1 MSVVGDERPSELSS
15 MAKMSLPEMNADLSC
30 HPERSRSD
38 RDDEVEGSM
47 YLFGEELVASS

>member
-1 MSVVGDERPSELSS
+1 MV
-15 MAKMSLPEMNADLSC
+15 KMSLPEMNADVSC

-47 YLFGEELVASS
+47 YLFGQELVARGQQLSIIC